1 MKILKKIKAYKRAV
15 RVLYRN
21 MTLHSRVVFL
31 LKIALPSFIALF
43 LGMVV
48 LVPVIDDK
56 IKTIKIAMPSLES
69 TDKISFDMDNGDFYG
84 QGDND
89 TLFSVNVSNFKENKD
104 DQVMLFK
111 QIKGKIFLKDGSWI
125 DISTDD
131 GNYKKTN
138 NIFSMQGNIYLFDS
152 DDNKIYTDKANVN
165 LKDMS
170 VSGDEKIRAI
180 TNFGE
185 IESDGFYFKKNET
198 YHFLGKVKGKI
209 DTSKIEKSK

>member
-1 MKILKKIKAYKRAV
+1 MKVLKKIKAYKRAV
-15 RVLYRN
+15 RSLYKS

-31 LKIALPSFIALF
+31 LKIALPSLIALI
-43 LGMVV
+43 LGMIV
-48 LVPVIDDK
+48 LVPVIDEK

-69 TDKISFDMDNGDFYG
+69 TDKISFDMDNGSFYG
-84 QGDND
+84 QGDDD
-89 TLFSVNVSNFKENKD
+89 TLFSVNVSNFKENKE
-104 DQVMLFK
+104 DQIMLFSK
-111 QIKGKIFLKDGSWI
+111 IKGKIFLKDGGWI

-152 DDNKIYTDKANVN
+152 DDNRIYTDRAEVN

-185 IESDGFYFKKNET
+185 IESDGFYFKKNDT
-198 YHFLGKVKGKI
+198 YHFLGKVKGTI

>member
-1 MKILKKIKAYKRAV
+1 
-15 RVLYRN
+15 
-21 MTLHSRVVFL
+21 
-31 LKIALPSFIALF
+31 
-43 LGMVV
+43 
-48 LVPVIDDK
+48 
-56 IKTIKIAMPSLES
+56 
-69 TDKISFDMDNGDFYG
+69 
-84 QGDND
+84 
-89 TLFSVNVSNFKENKD
+89 
-104 DQVMLFK
+104 
-111 QIKGKIFLKDGSWI
+111 
-125 DISTDD
+125 
-131 GNYKKTN
+131 
-138 NIFSMQGNIYLFDS
+138 MQGNIYLFDS